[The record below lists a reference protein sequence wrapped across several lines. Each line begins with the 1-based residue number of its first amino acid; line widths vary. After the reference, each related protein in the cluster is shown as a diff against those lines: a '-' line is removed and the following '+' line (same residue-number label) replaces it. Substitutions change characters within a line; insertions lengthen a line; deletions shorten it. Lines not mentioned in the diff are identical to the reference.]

1 MENAHIRL
9 VVYREREF
17 SDVVAQATRE
27 GGKCIHRWPVTCPA
41 KFFCGNNE
49 AY

>member
-27 GGKCIHRWPVTCPA
+27 GGQKRAAHKDKKRIW
-41 KFFCGNNE
+41 
-49 AY
+49 Y